1 MALCNRAAVYHLN
14 ENYSAA
20 LADLELAVKLQ
31 PNNATALLNR
41 GITRE
46 MLRNIDG
53 ACEDWQK
60 AYNLGLEKGKDY
72 YINNCE

>member
-1 MALCNRAAVYHLN
+1 MQ
-14 ENYSAA
+14 ENYTGA
-20 LADLELAVKLQ
+20 LADLESAVKLQ

-46 MLRNIDG
+46 MLRNVDG

-60 AYNLGLEKGKDY
+60 AYDLGMEKGKEY

>member
-1 MALCNRAAVYHLN
+1 MALCNRAAIYHMQ
-14 ENYSAA
+14 ENYTGA
-20 LADLELAVKLQ
+20 LADLDSAVKLQ

-46 MLRNIDG
+46 MLRNVDG

-60 AYNLGLEKGKDY
+60 AYDLGMEKGKEY

>member
-1 MALCNRAAVYHLN
+1 MQ
-14 ENYSAA
+14 ENYTGA
-20 LADLELAVKLQ
+20 LAYLELAVKLQ

-46 MLRNIDG
+46 MLRNVDG

-60 AYNLGLEKGKDY
+60 AYDLGMEKGKEY